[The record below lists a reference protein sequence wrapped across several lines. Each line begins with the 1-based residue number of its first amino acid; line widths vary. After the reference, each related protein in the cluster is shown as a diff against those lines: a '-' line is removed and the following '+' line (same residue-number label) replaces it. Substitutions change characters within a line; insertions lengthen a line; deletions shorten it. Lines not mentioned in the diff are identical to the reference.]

1 MLKGFREFISK
12 GNVVDLAVGVV
23 IGGAFTLVVTAFTN
37 NVLMA
42 AIAAIFG
49 KPSFDDFGLDLGDR
63 GQIQYGVF
71 PTALVNF
78 LLVSAAIYFLVVM
91 PINKLRERKDKPE
104 EEQSNEERIIE
115 LLEQIAAK

>member
-1 MLKGFREFISK
+1 MFL
-12 GNVVDLAVGVV
+12 
-23 IGGAFTLVVTAFTN
+23 
-37 NVLMA
+37 
-42 AIAAIFG
+42 
-49 KPSFDDFGLDLGDR
+49 
-63 GQIQYGVF
+63 
-71 PTALVNF
+71 TALVNF

>member
-23 IGGAFTLVVTAFTN
+23 IGGAFTLVVTTFTN

-42 AIAAIFG
+42 AIGAVFG
-49 KPSFDDFGLDLGDR
+49 QPNFDTIGFEIGKGNIEIGKFL
-63 GQIQYGVF
+63 
-71 PTALVNF
+71 TALVNF
-78 LLVSAAIYFLVVM
+78 LLVAAAIYFLVVM

>member
-23 IGGAFTLVVTAFTN
+23 IGGAFTLVVTTFTT

-42 AIAAIFG
+42 FIGAVFG
-49 KPSFDDFGLDLGDR
+49 QPNFDSITLGLGER
-63 GQIQYGVF
+63 GVIEYGKF
-71 PTALVNF
+71 LTALVNF
-78 LLVSAAIYFLVVM
+78 LLVAAAIYFLVVL
-91 PINKLRERKDKPE
+91 PINKLRERRDKPE
-104 EEQSNEERIIE
+104 DEKSNEERIIE